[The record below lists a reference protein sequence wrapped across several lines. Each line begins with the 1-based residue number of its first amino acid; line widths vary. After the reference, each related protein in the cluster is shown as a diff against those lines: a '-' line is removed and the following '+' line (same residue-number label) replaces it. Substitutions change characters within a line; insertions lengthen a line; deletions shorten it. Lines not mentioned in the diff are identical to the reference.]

1 MTLALYNIQ
10 SGQILPFPRS
20 DDQIPLGLDRQQ
32 FHVLAET
39 RLSPPDLLPGQ
50 SASPAPPLVVIDDPT
65 SQGVNGTVTYGW
77 AVHAPPPPEPQP
89 QWLEFVT
96 WLYGQ
101 PVMMTA
107 MDAARLSTN
116 PQGEP
121 ATTALP
127 AALQEARLQQN
138 YPAFALTWGQ
148 FLLASG
154 LPPQALAPI
163 VAKASEFNL
172 PAEFIAALQ
181 PQSPP
186 G

>member
-10 SGQILPFPRS
+10 SGQILSFPRS
-20 DDQIPLGLDRQQ
+20 DDQIPIGLDRTK
-32 FHVLAET
+32 FYVLAVNK
-39 RLSPPDLLPGQ
+39 LPQPEPEPGGYT
-50 SASPAPPLVVIDDPT
+50 SPADPVVEITDPA
-65 SQGVNGTVTYGW
+65 SQGINGTVTYGW
-77 AVHAPPPPEPQP
+77 ILHAPPPPPGPESK
-89 QWLEFVT
+89 WLDFVT
-96 WLYGQ
+96 WLYAE
-101 PVMMTA
+101 PMMMTA
-107 MDAARLSTN
+107 MDAARLSTH

-148 FLLASG
+148 FVLASG

-163 VAKASEFNL
+163 VAKAAEFNL

-181 PQSPP
+181 PQIDP
-186 G
+186 